1 MEFLEDSAKLEWL
14 IQHLRRPEGPVLVF
28 SRTKVGADR
37 LAQRLHGAGIKCAA
51 LHADRTQDQRRI
63 AVEGFKGGRYKVLVA
78 TDIAARGL
86 DIEELPHVVNYELPN
101 VPEDYVHR
109 IGRTGRA
116 GNNGEAISL
125 VSSDENAY
133 LADIERLIK
142 RRVEREVIAGFEPGT
157 AASAAPPAAP
167 RRAQAQPSGRS
178 SQPQGKPRTQA
189 PKPARK
195 PDPAIATAGAGKAPV
210 RSAPPAPR
218 RDNRR
223 QTPVLLGNQ
232 SRRAN

>member
-1 MEFLEDSAKLEWL
+1 M
-14 IQHLRRPEGPVLVF
+14 
-28 SRTKVGADR
+28 
-37 LAQRLHGAGIKCAA
+37 
-51 LHADRTQDQRRI
+51 
-63 AVEGFKGGRYKVLVA
+63 LVA

-101 VPEDYVHR
+101 VPHDYVHR

-142 RRVEREVIAGFEPGT
+142 RRVEREVIAGFEPGQPSAAVHAGR
-157 AASAAPPAAP
+157 AASRADPNPLAGPDNARASPARRPRNPHASPIRPPRP
-167 RRAQAQPSGRS
+167 RLRPSRRDARAQ
-178 SQPQGKPRTQA
+178 
-189 PKPARK
+189 
-195 PDPAIATAGAGKAPV
+195 
-210 RSAPPAPR
+210 PAPR

-223 QTPVLLGNQ
+223 PTPALLGSQ
-232 SRRAN
+232 SRRPD